1 MKQIFLL
8 SAENIELA
16 KEEVIA
22 LTQPR
27 KYELSD
33 RILVLESKFSDFY
46 RFAYTKRIY
55 MFLFSCSPK
64 SLLNKLSTFGWNKIY
79 KKDFSVRIRNFHT
92 NNITEK
98 DLADI
103 IWKKLKRPRVNL
115 RNPKTPIEFLFDKD
129 KVFCGLFLY
138 EQGNNFFN
146 RVAHMRPGFHPTS
159 LSPKLARALVNLSTI
174 KKGKT
179 LLDPFCG
186 TGGILLESAI
196 IGCKTIGSDIDKDML
211 SKAKQN
217 LEYFKLKARLTNKD
231 ALNVNINADAIVTDP
246 PYGRGSFKS
255 REIPLLY
262 NSFLKQAYKLLKTK
276 QRLIIVFPNNFT
288 FKSEFKLICK
298 IPFYVH
304 ASLTRNIF
312 VLEKP

>member
-8 SAENIELA
+8 SAENIPLA
-16 KEEVIA
+16 KEEIIA
-22 LTQPR
+22 LAYPR

-33 RILVLESKFSDFY
+33 RILILESKFSDFY
-46 RFAYTKRIY
+46 RLAYTKRAY
-55 MFLFSCSPK
+55 RFLFSCTPNL
-64 SLLNKLSTFGWNKIY
+64 LLNEISRFDWNKTY
-79 KKDFSVRIRNFHT
+79 KKDFCVRIRNFHK
-92 NNITEK
+92 NIFSEK
-98 DLADI
+98 DLADT
-103 IWKKLKRPRVNL
+103 IWKKLKKPRVNL
-115 RNPKTPIEFLFDKD
+115 RNPKTPIEFLFVKD
-129 KVFCGLFLY
+129 KVFCGLLLY
-138 EQGNNFFN
+138 EQKNDFFN
-146 RVAHMRPGFHPTS
+146 RIAHLRPGFHPTS
-159 LSPKLARALVNLSTI
+159 LSPKLARALINLSTI

-211 SKAKQN
+211 NKAKQN
-217 LEYFKLKARLTNKD
+217 LDYFKLKAKLAKED
-231 ALNVNINADAIVTDP
+231 ALNITLKADAIVTDP

-262 NSFLKQAYKLLKTK
+262 NSFLKQAYKLLKPK

-312 VLEKP
+312 VLEKS